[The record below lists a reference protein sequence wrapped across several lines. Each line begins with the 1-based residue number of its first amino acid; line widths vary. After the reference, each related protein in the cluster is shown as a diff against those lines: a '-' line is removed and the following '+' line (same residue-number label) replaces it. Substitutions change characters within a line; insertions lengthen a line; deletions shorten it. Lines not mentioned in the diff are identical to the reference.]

1 MVTTFALPS
10 KTLFLKALLGPVSY
24 MNHSQVFTVKG
35 GVYSLF
41 KSHHHVKGVDDYPW
55 LLVKGCIQNHLS
67 WGYIYT
73 GCFFVLVCVSKL
85 ANWPFLLWVGLGW
98 VF

>member
-67 WGYIYT
+67 R
-73 GCFFVLVCVSKL
+73 L
-85 ANWPFLLWVGLGW
+85 
-98 VF
+98 